1 MSWRHVSSTFIP
13 GWMRARTSYRPDLI
27 PSSLS
32 KEGPTSALKSDART
46 KTGGGGIKAMQKW
59 NLSMSSKACSFATYF
74 NGIKRQPFGED
85 AGAVRGGATA
95 PDLKRRSH

>member
-32 KEGPTSALKSDART
+32 KEGPTSALKSDACT
-46 KTGGGGIKAMQKW
+46 KTGGGDQSDAKVEFKHE
-59 NLSMSSKACSFATYF
+59 LKSMSLCHLF
-74 NGIKRQPFGED
+74 
-85 AGAVRGGATA
+85 
-95 PDLKRRSH
+95 